1 MTSEATYAASSAGG
15 QPESAPATVPG
26 TPPRLRNAILTL
38 ALLFTA
44 TGFVGLVVEQVYE
57 KLLGTLV
64 GSSTPAAATVL
75 AAYFSGLTLGAISYD
90 RYLRRLIR
98 NPLRVYALLEGG
110 VAGLLVVTII
120 LFDSLIPLFAPL
132 LSAARH
138 PFWLLEAARL
148 AVAAVWILP
157 PTFLMG
163 ASLPAVADSLAVMR
177 LPSRPR
183 LLTWFYALNLG
194 GAIIA
199 AGVTPYAVFPELG
212 LDGGL
217 ALCAAIGGLVCIT
230 AIRLSRRFPAA
241 RWQVLEQGEVR
252 EEGSRG
258 RSLIVAVAFG
268 SGFLFFALE
277 VLWVHLLAAVI
288 GNSVYAFATMLT
300 VVLISLFLGS
310 GLAAFLIPAGRQTS
324 WAFTGAV
331 MLIGGASLALTHG
344 LWQTIPHSLA
354 TVGHGI
360 RSFGAAELLRFRHA
374 LVVVIFP
381 ATFLGMLFPS
391 LFRLAD
397 FPSRRVGGFVG
408 KTYAA
413 NAIGCVLGALAT
425 TFLLLPRFG
434 SELLLTTAATLLL
447 IAGGLVMAW
456 TNRKLWP
463 IAAALA
469 VVACAMAGLPR
480 WDRLRLTS
488 GEHVYFEQQHVR
500 PDSRL
505 LFFHEDTAGGI
516 TTVVER
522 PTMEA
527 GKVRPLRTLLTNGK
541 FQGNDGG
548 EQNAQVALAVIPTML
563 VRHFDDA
570 LVIGAGTAASADIVR
585 GLGFRRVRVAEIAPG
600 VLDAARTQFAHLN
613 HGVLD
618 APNVTIDV
626 EDGRNVLLLDHA
638 SYDLV
643 TMEISSIWF
652 ANATNLYSREFYRLA
667 KARLRPGG
675 VLQQWI
681 QLHHID
687 VYDIASTVA
696 TMRSVFRYVSFWSA
710 GGQGILVGS
719 DDPQVVRAV
728 ALRQMAGLRG
738 RMGWQEPKV
747 FAFVIHDLAGGQL
760 LSPAAVDRMVGE
772 VGVIVNTDRN
782 RFLEYSTP
790 RNNFNRAAT
799 VDATTAALQRWSDRS
814 IPPIEPEALAALR

>member
-1 MTSEATYAASSAGG
+1 MTSEATYDASSAGSQG
-15 QPESAPATVPG
+15 ENSPPAMVHHS
-26 TPPRLRNAILTL
+26 PRLRSAIRTL
-38 ALLFTA
+38 ALLYTA

-75 AAYFSGLTLGAISYD
+75 AAYFAGLTLGAISYD
-90 RYLRRLIR
+90 RKLRPWIR

-110 VAGLLVVTII
+110 VAALLLLTVL

-132 LSAARH
+132 LSAMRH
-138 PFWLLEAARL
+138 PFWLLEVARL
-148 AVAAVWILP
+148 GVSAVWILP

-199 AGVTPYAVFPELG
+199 AVVTPYLIFPDLG

-217 ALCAAIGGLVCIT
+217 ALCVAIGGVVCAT
-230 AIRLSRRFPAA
+230 AIRLARRFPVE
-241 RWQVLEQGEVR
+241 RWQVAERTEER
-252 EEGSRG
+252 EPGSRG

-324 WAFTGAV
+324 WAFTGGV
-331 MLIGGASLALTHG
+331 MLVGGASLALTHG

-354 TVGHGI
+354 MTGHGVT
-360 RSFGAAELLRFRHA
+360 SFGAAELLRFRHA

-397 FPSRRVGGFVG
+397 FPIRRVGEFVG

-425 TFLLLPRFG
+425 TFLLLPHFG
-434 SELLLTTAATLLL
+434 SEGLLTAAATVLL
-447 IAGGLVMAW
+447 AGGGATMAW

-463 IAAALA
+463 VAGAFVAIAFA
-469 VVACAMAGLPR
+469 VTGLPR

-500 PDSRL
+500 SDSRL

-522 PTMEA
+522 PTVEN
-527 GKVRPLRTLLTNGK
+527 GKARPLRVLLTNGK

-548 EQNAQVALAVIPTML
+548 EQNAQVAFAMIPTML
-563 VRHFDDA
+563 TRRFDDA

-585 GLGFRRVRVAEIAPG
+585 TLGFRRVRVAEIAPG
-600 VLDAARTQFAHLN
+600 VLEAARTQFAHLN

-618 APNVTIDV
+618 APNVRVDV
-626 EDGRNVLLLDHA
+626 EDGRNVLLLDRT
-638 SYDLV
+638 SYDLI

-652 ANATNLYSREFYRLA
+652 ADATNLYSREFYRLA
-667 KARLRPGG
+667 HARLKPGG
-675 VLQQWI
+675 VMQQWI

-687 VYDIASTVA
+687 VYDVASTIA

-719 DDPQVVRAV
+719 DDPQVVRGA
-728 ALRQMAGLRG
+728 ALRQMTALRQ

-747 FAFVIHDLAGGQL
+747 FAFIVHDLAEGQV
-760 LSPAAVDRMVGE
+760 LSPPAVDRMVGE

-799 VDATTAALQRWSDRS
+799 VEATTAALQRWSDRS
-814 IPPIEPEALAALR
+814 IPPLEPGAMP